1 MKKYKPETFGVMLDL
16 SRNAVMSID
25 SFKKYLEYLKKMGYN
40 CVYFYNEDAYEVDGE
55 PYFGYLRGRYT
66 KAEMKE
72 LDEYAYS
79 LGIEIIPCIQTLAHL
94 ESYLRWE
101 DRIKDVTNV
110 LMIDEP
116 RTYEFIDNLIRT
128 VSECFRTRRIHIGMD
143 EAWMLGRGN
152 HQKKYGI
159 EDEISLMKRHLEKV
173 NDIVKKY
180 GCRSIIWSDMFI
192 RPWNGGA
199 YTKIVDGNGV
209 LEVPK
214 NVIDSV
220 PDGVELVYWDYY
232 SEVKQHYYDQFATH
246 AQFGKELWF
255 AGGVWAWRSFVPNN
269 HYSIQ
274 TMLPAIDA
282 CREFGIKHVVMTIW
296 GDNGCECSR
305 YATLP
310 ALHYIAE
317 YMRGNTDE
325 ENIKAKFKRIFG
337 ADYDAFMLLDELD
350 VINLS
355 YNRNERASRK
365 VLFQDVFSGFLDT
378 AVKEGHGEVFASLA
392 EKYREYAKKYRKW
405 AYLFDN
411 TAKMA
416 DVFAVKYELGVKTRR
431 AYKAGDKEELL
442 RLANEDY
449 KVLSKRLT
457 AFLKSFRKQWYLE
470 NKTYGFDVQEM
481 RVASVKVRIDSCRER
496 LLDYAK
502 GKIDKIEELCDE
514 LIPIGV
520 DSVFYKKS
528 DYDFLA
534 TTSTLWG
541 HQ

>member
-40 CVYFYNEDAYEVDGE
+40 CVYFYNEDAYEVEGE
-55 PYFGYLRGRYT
+55 KFFGYLRGRYT

-72 LDEYAYS
+72 LDDYAYS

-101 DRIKDVTNV
+101 ENLRDVPNV
-110 LMIDEP
+110 LMVDDP
-116 RTYEFIDNLIRT
+116 RTYELIDNLIRT
-128 VSECFRTRRIHIGMD
+128 VSECFRTRRIHVGMD
-143 EAWMLGRGN
+143 EAWMLGRGR
-152 HQKKYGI
+152 HQKIYGA
-159 EDEISLMKRHLEKV
+159 EDQISIMRRHLNKV

-180 GCRSIIWSDMFI
+180 GCHAIVWSDMFI
-192 RPWNGGA
+192 CPWSGGV
-199 YTKIVDGNGV
+199 YTNLGAKGV
-209 LEVPK
+209 AEVPK
-214 NVIDSV
+214 DAIEAV

-232 SEVKQHYYDQFATH
+232 HDTKQHFLNQFATH
-246 AQFGKELWF
+246 AQFNKELWF
-255 AGGVWAWRSFVPNN
+255 GGGVWSWRSFVSNN

-274 TMLPAIDA
+274 TMVPAIDA
-282 CREFGIKHVVMTIW
+282 CREVGIKHVVMTSW

-325 ENIKAKFKRIFG
+325 EKIKAKFKRIFG
-337 ADYDAFMLLDELD
+337 ADYDAFMLLDDLD
-350 VINLS
+350 IIHHPYS
-355 YNRNERASRK
+355 KGERATRK
-365 VLFQDVFSGFLDT
+365 VIFQDLFSGFLDST
-378 AVKEGHGEVFASLA
+378 VKEGHSEVFASLA

-416 DVFAVKYELGVKTRR
+416 DVMATKYELGVKTRR
-431 AYKAGDKEELL
+431 AYQSGDKAELR

-449 KVLSKRLT
+449 AILSKKLS
-457 AFLKSFRKQWYLE
+457 AFLKSLKKQWFTE
-470 NKTYGFDVQEM
+470 NKPYGFDVQEL
-481 RVASVKVRIDSCRER
+481 RVGGVKTRVDSCRER
-496 LLDYAK
+496 LLEYVN
-502 GKIDKIEELCDE
+502 GKVSEIPELTDE
-514 LIPIGV
+514 ILPI
-520 DSVFYKKS
+520 STSSWLYRKN
-528 DYDFLA
+528 DYDYLA
-534 TTSTLWG
+534 TVSTLWG
-541 HQ
+541 EQ